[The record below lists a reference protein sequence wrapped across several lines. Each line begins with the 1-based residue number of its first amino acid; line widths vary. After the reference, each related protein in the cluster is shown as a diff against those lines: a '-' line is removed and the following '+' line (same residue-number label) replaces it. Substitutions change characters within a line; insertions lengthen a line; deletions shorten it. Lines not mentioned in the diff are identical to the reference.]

1 MTDARIL
8 LGHIAG
14 AHGIKGEVLIKSYTG
29 DPLAIADYGP
39 LTDDSGRTHV
49 IASVRPSNKG
59 VIARIKGVSD
69 RNAAEAL
76 KGTAL
81 HVGREAM
88 PAPDEGDYYHADLI
102 GLKAVRPDGVELG
115 KVVAVQ
121 NFGAGDLLELQLA
134 GARQTEFVPFTD
146 ACVPAVDVKGGTVTV
161 VMPEMIGDQAEESAL
176 GNGPDDEE

>member
-1 MTDARIL
+1 MTDTRIL

-29 DPLAIADYGP
+29 DPLAVADYGP
-39 LTDDSGRTHV
+39 LTDDRGRTHV

-81 HVGREAM
+81 YVERGAM
-88 PAPDEGDYYHADLI
+88 PEPEEGDYYHADLI
-102 GLKAVRPDGVELG
+102 GLKAVRPGGHELG

-121 NFGAGDLLELQLA
+121 NFGAGDLLELQLP

-146 ACVPAVDVKGGTVTV
+146 ACVPEVDIKGGTVTV
-161 VMPEMIGDQAEESAL
+161 IMPEMIGDQAEESAL

>member
-1 MTDARIL
+1 MTDTRIL

-39 LTDDSGRTHV
+39 LTDDRGRTHV

-81 HVGREAM
+81 HVDRSAM
-88 PAPDEGDYYHADLI
+88 PEPEDGDYYHADLI
-102 GLKAVRPDGVELG
+102 GLRAVRTDGVELG
-115 KVVAVQ
+115 KVIAVQ
-121 NFGAGDLLELQLA
+121 NFGAGDLLELQLP
-134 GARQTEFVPFTD
+134 GARQTEFIPFTD
-146 ACVPAVDVKGGTVTV
+146 ACVPRVDIKNGTVTV
-161 VMPEMIGDQAEESAL
+161 VMPEMVGDQAEEAAL